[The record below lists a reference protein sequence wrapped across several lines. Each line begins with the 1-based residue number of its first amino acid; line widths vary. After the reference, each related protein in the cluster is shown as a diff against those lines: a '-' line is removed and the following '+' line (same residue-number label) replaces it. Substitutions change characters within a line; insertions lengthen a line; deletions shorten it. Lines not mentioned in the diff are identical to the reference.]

1 MIESL
6 ESLKL
11 DSIFAICVE
20 SFELDSIFLE
30 SKLASFIE
38 STWLDSIK
46 SLEFALLKT
55 RALLSLSLS
64 LSLSLVVANAR
75 FYRIWFYK
83 TTSI

>member
-1 MIESL
+1 M
-6 ESLKL
+6 
-11 DSIFAICVE
+11 E

-64 LSLSLVVANAR
+64 LSRSR
-75 FYRIWFYK
+75 
-83 TTSI
+83 

>member
-64 LSLSLVVANAR
+64 LSLVVANAR